1 MKKRYIKYINYQ
13 DLFFATVK
21 EKYINLILGMLVAF
35 LISSLTYKHFLKNI
49 NFNLAINLPK
59 FSIPVKK
66 VQNKIVVK
74 REAKTYIVEE
84 GDDLWHIAEKF
95 YGSGFNAYDISIANK
110 LNDASI
116 LETGS
121 KIFIPNVKRRE
132 ATIGDISASATSQVI
147 YSKDKYVVQPGDSLS
162 IIALKVYGDLNAWT
176 RILQA
181 NNLSSPDN
189 IEVGMVLSIPR

>member
-59 FSIPVKK
+59 FQIPVSKKIVKK
-66 VQNKIVVK
+66 VEKQKI
-74 REAKTYIVEE
+74 AKIYVVEE

-95 YGSGFNAYDISIANK
+95 YGSGFNAYDVAIANK
-110 LNDASI
+110 FNDASI
-116 LETGS
+116 LETG
-121 KIFIPNVKRRE
+121 IR
-132 ATIGDISASATSQVI
+132 
-147 YSKDKYVVQPGDSLS
+147 
-162 IIALKVYGDLNAWT
+162 II
-176 RILQA
+176 I
-181 NNLSSPDN
+181 
-189 IEVGMVLSIPR
+189 